1 LSQCF
6 LCFPDQ
12 AQEEE
17 IRFLSRGDYFGE
29 QVTIISK
36 ARLFSNKN
44 RNQND
49 QTFQNLLKL
58 NAGSS
63 QN

>member
-1 LSQCF
+1 MFESMFPFLS
-6 LCFPDQ
+6 FPDQ

-36 ARLFSNKN
+36 SRLFSNKN

-49 QTFQNLLKL
+49 QTF
-58 NAGSS
+58 
-63 QN
+63 